1 MKLLLDESIPRKLA
15 ELFLKGVEAVTVPQL
30 GWAGMKNGQL
40 LRQAIKS
47 GFDGLITA
55 DRGMEDQQNLSTLG
69 LPIAILV
76 AFRTRL
82 QDLAPLVPMAV
93 DLLRRE
99 IKAGVYRISVL
110 DTE

>member
-15 ELFLKGVEAVTVPQL
+15 ELFPEGVEAVTVPQM

-40 LRQAIKS
+40 LREAIKF

-55 DRGMEDQQNLSTLG
+55 DKGMAHQQNTSSLG
-69 LPIAILV
+69 LPIVILV

-99 IKAGVYRISVL
+99 AKAGVYRISVL